1 MSITV
6 EQLWQ
11 DNNDKL
17 RGFIQSRVGDK
28 HTAEDI
34 LQDVFIKVNNRLDSV
49 KETSKIQGWIYRI
62 ARNAIIDH
70 YRSRKITTQ
79 LPDSLTAPEAD
90 RGDQVRQ
97 EMQQWLA
104 PMIQALPGLY
114 RDTLVL
120 ADIRRVP
127 QKEVAALQGLSLPGA
142 KARIKRGRRM
152 LKESLHAC
160 CQFEQD
166 HNGTVIGYESRGN
179 YACCQN

>member
-1 MSITV
+1 MNITV

-11 DNNDKL
+11 DNNAKL

-34 LQDVFIKVNNRLDSV
+34 LQDVFIRVNNRLDSV
-49 KETSKIQGWIYRI
+49 KEPGKVQGWIYRI

-79 LPDSLTAPEAD
+79 LPATLTAPEPD

-104 PMIQALPGLY
+104 PMIHALPGPY

-120 ADIRRVP
+120 ADLQRVP
-127 QKEVAALQGLSLPGA
+127 QKEVAVLQGLSVPGA

-166 HNGTVIGYESRGN
+166 HNGTVIGYESRGKN
-179 YACCQN
+179 TCGQC

>member
-1 MSITV
+1 MNISV

-17 RGFIQSRVGDK
+17 RAFIQSRVEDR

-34 LQDVFIKVNNRLDSV
+34 LQDVFIKVSKRLDSV
-49 KETSKIQGWIYRI
+49 KDPRRIQGWIYRI

-70 YRSRKITTQ
+70 YRSRKITAQ
-79 LPDSLTAPEAD
+79 LPDTLTAPQAD

-104 PMIQALPGLY
+104 PMIQALPGQY

-120 ADIRRVP
+120 ADLQRLP
-127 QKEVAALQGLSLPGA
+127 QKEVAIMQGLSLPGA
-142 KARIKRGRRM
+142 KARIKRGRRL
-152 LKESLHAC
+152 LKESLLEC
-160 CQFEQD
+160 CQFEHD
-166 HNGTVIGYESRGN
+166 HQGRVISYEPVGN
-179 YACCQN
+179 YACCQD